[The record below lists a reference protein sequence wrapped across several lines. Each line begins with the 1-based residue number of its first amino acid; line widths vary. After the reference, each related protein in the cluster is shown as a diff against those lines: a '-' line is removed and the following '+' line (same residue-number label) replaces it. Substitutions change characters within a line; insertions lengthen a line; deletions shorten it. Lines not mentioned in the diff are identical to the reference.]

1 MGETITVHL
10 NLEPEDVDALS
21 RLHGLLT
28 TPSFR
33 DGLLTDMARTV
44 RRKMAY
50 DVGGN
55 WRVEAALEA
64 SGGAQAVQVAAC
76 PHGENP
82 IFCAYCHLECV
93 D

>member
-10 NLEPEDVDALS
+10 SLEPEDVDALR

-28 TPSFR
+28 IPSFR
-33 DGLLTDMARTV
+33 DGLLTDMAQTV
-44 RRKMAY
+44 HRKMAC

-55 WRVEAALEA
+55 WKVEAALEA
-64 SGGAQAVQVAAC
+64 SGGVQAVEVAAC

-82 IFCAYCHLECV
+82 LFCVYCHLECG